1 MLAIKSESLVKVYY
15 LSFTDQLVSASKE
28 ATVDGELV
36 NLIPANNR
44 YHNDD
49 ESERIIALAYLSDE
63 DDPKQKIES
72 FGWMVAD
79 YNETLSFI
87 STYKQLGL
95 NVPIISLGSVFKD
108 DLSPD
113 NYYLIIN
120 SDGNRVE
127 VGFKQIN
134 KMPSG
139 AYLVVKNEAIH
150 PII

>member
-36 NLIPANNR
+36 NLIPENNR
-44 YHNDD
+44 HYNDD

-139 AYLVVKNEAIH
+139 VYLVVKNEAIH